1 MSIDSKTNIYTDLNG
16 LQSLKTSARKDANAA
31 LPEVAKQFEAVM
43 ISIMIKNLRKT
54 GMEDPIFKSQA
65 MDSYRD
71 MYDKQLGME
80 LSKGDGIG
88 FAKAIVRQMQYQQGS
103 MPENDNG
110 LKEQILPQRRH
121 FPDLYSNAALTESEK
136 QVADKNILVLTE
148 SAKPLQGQQHT
159 FESPEQFV
167 EKLWPLAEKTA
178 QKLGVSPELILSQAA
193 LETGWG
199 KHVISNTQK
208 SSYNLFNIK
217 AGKDWSGAEVEKNS
231 MEFIQGK
238 MSKQKSAFRSYDS
251 FEQSFTDYAHF
262 IQSHP
267 RYKNALEKTN
277 KMEQSLHDTK
287 YINAIHKAGYATDPN
302 YSEKVL
308 RVLNSEPVQN
318 QVMMQVKLA
327 SK

>member
-1 MSIDSKTNIYTDLNG
+1 MSIDSKTDIYTDLNG

-43 ISIMIKNLRKT
+43 ISMMIKNLRKT

-71 MYDKQLGME
+71 MYDQQLGME

-88 FAKAIVRQMQYQQGS
+88 FAKAIVRQMQYQQGG

-110 LKEQILPQRRH
+110 LKEQTLPQRRH
-121 FPDLYSNAALTESEK
+121 FPDLYSNTASTESEK
-136 QVADKNILVLTE
+136 QVVDKNILVSTE
-148 SAKPLQGQQHT
+148 SVKPLQGQQNS

-199 KHVISNTQK
+199 KHVISNDQK

-217 AGKDWSGAEVEKNS
+217 AGLDWTGAEIEKNS
-231 MEFIQGK
+231 MEFIHGK
-238 MSKQKSAFRSYDS
+238 MSKQQSAFRSYDS
-251 FEQSFTDYAHF
+251 FEHSFTDYARF

-287 YINAIHKAGYATDPN
+287 YINEIHEAGYATDPK
-302 YSEKVL
+302 YSDKVL

-318 QVMMQVKLA
+318 RVMMQVKLA